1 MAALDQLR
9 DAGAPLVKAVVRGA
23 GLARPDRHPLAP
35 AAVRVERTSAR
46 RGAEKADQ
54 TAITVW
60 LGQGPS
66 LPVPGLSRS
75 PWRVAAGVA
84 MTLVGAA
91 AVAAA
96 STLAAQREQQRRLAA
111 ARPVEALAGPHE
123 SPRPAAG

>member
-1 MAALDQLR
+1 
-9 DAGAPLVKAVVRGA
+9 
-23 GLARPDRHPLAP
+23 
-35 AAVRVERTSAR
+35 
-46 RGAEKADQ
+46 
-54 TAITVW
+54 
-60 LGQGPS
+60 
-66 LPVPGLSRS
+66 
-75 PWRVAAGVA
+75 